1 MTDQFFE
8 QSEKKQP
15 TPDVTGAEQTPVS
28 LLSVSDVD
36 MKLSG
41 ASDIAGSGSVIRINS
56 QDDGS
61 YRQLSGFE
69 KAWDAGTGAVADA
82 PSAYFRE
89 LRRDFTEDPGNL
101 AFNVGTGAAVG
112 FGATGLLKA
121 APKRGKYVLGAL
133 VALQAVHYGAR
144 AIDYLAEAT
153 GLETRQDRDNLVARG
168 ADAIAR
174 EGVILTEATP
184 GAMLGGFGAVR
195 AFGKPQLFV
204 EGEQFV
210 SRQWAFNGPGSRRL
224 TPDIKQPGGKIDA
237 LKLNDSFG
245 GGLADAD
252 LSYEVARSANLFTMK
267 QTGPIKG
274 SVTRPEVNRGF
285 LEKVGDI
292 SQHSHLPDAPAGHLP
307 SINDVAATRHL
318 GIINQ
323 GDKTTFYIGKMQ
335 EFEGLLSRGLKPEDI
350 RLPIQGVTLD
360 RTGAIPTATL
370 FESQPLSSNGAGS
383 RLLFENR
390 VDFLEAEKA
399 LRSLDLGNAWTQLKS
414 LKSP

>member
-1 MTDQFFE
+1 MTDQFFDQPE
-8 QSEKKQP
+8 EKQP
-15 TPDVTGAEQTPVS
+15 APEVTGAGQHLRES
-28 LLSVSDVD
+28 LLSLSDVD
-36 MKLSG
+36 IKP
-41 ASDIAGSGSVIRINS
+41 GSVVRITS

-61 YRQLSGFE
+61 YGKLSGFE
-69 KAWDAGTGAVADA
+69 KAWDAGTGALSEA

-121 APKRGKYVLGAL
+121 APKRGKYVLGGL
-133 VALQAVHYGAR
+133 VALQALHYGAG

-153 GLETRQDRDNLVARG
+153 GLESRQDRDRLVAEG
-168 ADAIAR
+168 AFSIAR

-195 AFGKPQLFV
+195 AFGKPRLFV

-210 SRQWAFNGPGSRRL
+210 NRQWAFNGPGSRRL
-224 TPDIKQPGGKIDA
+224 SPDIKQPGGKIDA

-274 SVTRPEVNRGF
+274 SASRPEVNRGF
-285 LEKVGDI
+285 LEKVGDV

-335 EFEGLLSRGLKPEDI
+335 EFEGLVARGLKPEDI
-350 RLPIQGVTLD
+350 RLPIQGLTLD
-360 RTGAIPTATL
+360 RSGVVPKATL
-370 FESQPLSSNGAGS
+370 FESQAISTSSFNGAGS

-414 LKSP
+414 LERR